1 MSLLDG
7 VNSSNANNDA
17 LMRYLMQPAQPQPAP
32 QSYPRATANANGE
45 SFSDQVAGQQPQQQ
59 TDLQL
64 AQMANDVY
72 TVTGPDGT
80 GTQSA
85 AELEAAGWNR
95 LQPDPSGGKFLVD
108 SQGRQIPIDPAMLE
122 DSSTG
127 FRAGIYQNDQGQYV
141 VAYAGTDPSEMPDI
155 GADATQAFGLDTA
168 QYNQAVALA
177 KEAEVAFGDGN
188 VVFTGHSL
196 GGGLASAAA
205 LATGGAGVTFNA
217 AGLSDDTLSD
227 LGFSPN
233 AAREN
238 VADSGQVRRY
248 IVETDPLNTVQQDV
262 PFLNGTPDAVGT
274 ELRVA
279 LPAGMTP
286 FIDGHGGS
294 GDGTSFVEALRTGTP
309 YGPESEFLNIP
320 GALGD
325 IRENAAEYAINGV
338 GNIVDGVVTTGQDVI
353 DTVGGK
359 VDDVR
364 NEIDTNFAQGDY
376 VEGVF
381 NIGGDVVE
389 GTFNVAGDLVS
400 GGADFVSDQVS
411 NLANYGGGTIRDLG
425 DFVGLE
431 TPANFVAGVVE
442 GGGEVIGDVVEF
454 GGDAVEWTAD
464 ALGTASEAVVDF
476 TGDVAQGVTDFAGD
490 VAEGVN
496 SVMPWN
502 W

>member
-1 MSLLDG
+1 MGFPVEL
-7 VNSSNANNDA
+7 NS
-17 LMRYLMQPAQPQPAP
+17 RYFAPLPQPVVIPPTVKEPLP
-32 QSYPRATANANGE
+32 QGNGN
-45 SFSDQVAGQQPQQQ
+45 FSNQVAGQQPQKQ

-64 AQMANDVY
+64 SQMANDVY
-72 TVTGPDGT
+72 NVTGPNGT

-95 LQPDPSGGKFLVD
+95 LQPDPNGGNFLVD
-108 SQGRQIPIDPAMLE
+108 SQGRQIAIDPATLE
-122 DSSTG
+122 DPTTG

-141 VAYAGTDPSEMPDI
+141 VAFAGTDPSEMPDL

-168 QYNQAVALA
+168 QYNQAISLA
-177 KEAEVAFGDGN
+177 KDAEVAFGDGN

-205 LATGGAGVTFNA
+205 LATDSAGVTFNA
-217 AGLSDDTLSD
+217 AGLSDDTLAD

-233 AAREN
+233 AARED

-262 PFLNGTPDAVGT
+262 PFLNGAPDAVGT
-274 ELRVA
+274 ELRIA
-279 LPAGMTP
+279 LLAGMTP
-286 FIDGHGGS
+286 FIDSHGGS
-294 GDGTSFVEALRTGTP
+294 GDGTSYVEALRNGTP
-309 YGPESEFLNIP
+309 HAPASEFLNT
-320 GALGD
+320 GGLYGD
-325 IRENAAEYAINGV
+325 LRENSAEYVINGL
-338 GNIVDGVVTTGQDVI
+338 GNIVDGVVTTGQDVV
-353 DTVGGK
+353 DSVSGK
-359 VDDVR
+359 VDDVQ
-364 NEIDTNFAQGDY
+364 NVIDTDFAQGDY
-376 VEGVF
+376 VEGTF

-389 GTFNVAGDLVS
+389 GAFNVTGDLVS
-400 GGADFVSDQVS
+400 GGADFVSDQVG
-411 NLANYGGGTIRDLG
+411 NIANYGGSTIRDLG
-425 DFVGLE
+425 DFLGLE

-464 ALGTASEAVVDF
+464 ALGNGAEAVVDF
-476 TGDVAQGVTDFAGD
+476 AGD
-490 VAEGVN
+490 VGQGLTDGAEWVGDKVN

>member
-1 MSLLDG
+1 MSFIDRIFTADFRPPF
-7 VNSSNANNDA
+7 V
-17 LMRYLMQPAQPQPAP
+17 YQPPAAQPTAP
-32 QSYPRATANANGE
+32 QGYPKATPNADGKT
-45 SFSDQVAGQQPQQQ
+45 FSDQVAGQQPQQQ
-59 TDLQL
+59 TDLQF

-72 TVTGPDGT
+72 TVTGPNGT
-80 GTQSA
+80 GNQSA

-95 LQPDPSGGKFLVD
+95 LQPDPQGGKFLVD
-108 SQGRQIPIDPAMLE
+108 GQGNHIPIDPAMLE

-141 VAYAGTDPSEMPDI
+141 VAYAGTDPSEMADI

-168 QYNQAVALA
+168 QYNQAISLA

-205 LATGGAGVTFNA
+205 LATGGSGVTFNA

-262 PFLNGTPDAVGT
+262 PVLNGAPDAVGS
-274 ELRVA
+274 ELRIA

-286 FIDGHGGS
+286 FIDSHGGS
-294 GDGTSFVEALRTGTP
+294 GDGTSFVEALRSGTAHA
-309 YGPESEFLNIP
+309 PESEFLNIP

-325 IRENAAEYAINGV
+325 IREDAAEYAINGI

-353 DTVGGK
+353 DSVSGK
-359 VDDVR
+359 VDDVQ
-364 NEIDTNFAQGDY
+364 NVIDTDFAQGDY
-376 VEGVF
+376 VEGTF

-389 GTFNVAGDLVS
+389 GAFNVTGDLVS
-400 GGADFVSDQVS
+400 GGADFVSSQLT
-411 NLANYGGGTIRDLG
+411 NATNYGGSVIRDLG

-442 GGGEVIGDVVEF
+442 GGGEIVGDVVEF

-464 ALGTASEAVVDF
+464 ALGTGAEAVVDF
-476 TGDVAQGVTDFAGD
+476 AGD
-490 VAEGVN
+490 VGQGMADGAEWVGDKVN

>member
-7 VNSSNANNDA
+7 VNPSGNTSA
-17 LMRYLMQPAQPQPAP
+17 LMQYLMQPV
-32 QSYPRATANANGE
+32 QSNPVSQNYPRATANANGE
-45 SFSDQVAGQQPQQQ
+45 TFSDQVAGQQPQQQ

-64 AQMANDVY
+64 AQMSNDVY
-72 TVTGPDGT
+72 NLTGPNGT

-95 LQPDPSGGKFLVD
+95 LEPQGDHLVD
-108 SQGRQIPIDPAMLE
+108 AQGRQIPIDPAMLE
-122 DSSTG
+122 DSATG
-127 FRAGIYQNDQGQYV
+127 FRAGIYQNDKGEYV
-141 VAYAGTDPSEMPDI
+141 VAFAGTDPSEMADI

-168 QYNQAVALA
+168 QYNQAIALA
-177 KEAEVAFGDGN
+177 KEAEVVFGDGN

-217 AGLSDDTLSD
+217 AGLSDDTLSE

-262 PFLNGTPDAVGT
+262 PVLNGAPDAVGS
-274 ELRVA
+274 ELRIA

-294 GDGTSFVEALRTGTP
+294 GDGTSYVEALRSGTAQA
-309 YGPESEFLNIP
+309 PESEFLNIP
-320 GALGD
+320 GAVGD
-325 IRENAAEYAINGV
+325 IREDATEYAINGL
-338 GNIVDGVVTTGQDVI
+338 GNIADGVVTTGQDVV
-353 DTVGGK
+353 DSVSGK
-359 VDDVR
+359 VDDINGV
-364 NEIDTNFAQGDY
+364 IDTDFAQGDY
-376 VEGVF
+376 VEGAF
-381 NIGGDVVE
+381 NITGDVVE
-389 GTFNVAGDLVS
+389 GAFNVTGDLVS
-400 GGADFVSDQVS
+400 GGADLLS
-411 NLANYGGGTIRDLG
+411 NQLQNTTNYTGNVIRDLG
-425 DFVGLE
+425 DFTGLE

-442 GGGEVIGDVVEF
+442 GGGELVGGVVEF

-464 ALGTASEAVVDF
+464 TLGTGAEAVVDF
-476 TGDVAQGVTDFAGD
+476 AGD
-490 VAEGVN
+490 VGEGMVDGAAWVGDKVN